1 MRFSPISLVILASLH
16 LARLHTHDVHAFSI
30 TTSISNVASTY
41 SSSSSAAS
49 ASNMSLMTSSSVK
62 MKVVQTQL
70 SSTAKDDS
78 EGGSGGGGGGGWYDD
93 YDDFVSKLNFE
104 GGGWDNS
111 GASTSGGGNY
121 DSSNRSS
128 RPGRGGGRSSGRSN
142 SSSSRTGVRNVY
154 SHDYQRDTSRDASF
168 IPEDTMPIIEKLLAS
183 RLDYRKRRMFDEA
196 DGIRDELLNVHGVTV
211 WDKEK
216 TWSTGGGGGNGGGG
230 GSGRGE
236 RINRFSDRLDGRGR
250 GRGAGGRGAGRGRGS
265 GDRIGRGGGGA
276 ARRENKFNEHGH
288 DYSQVGGPINPS
300 TCSLTESEIH
310 DRIRSRME
318 CKFARDF
325 NTADR
330 IEYEL
335 RQAGVLVHDGFK
347 EWRADGDEQDELS
360 SWGGRRGGGRGGDER
375 RGSGRFGGG
384 PKPPKVYNQRGPG
397 KDLTADDVATISAL
411 VAERSEAKST
421 MDYDR
426 ADVIFDQ
433 LTNEFNVNIDD
444 KSGEWALLHEEYQL
458 NINESAFVPD
468 ENVQVMIGKKL
479 GDRILARKARNFDL
493 ADDIRDELLNEYVV
507 EIDDRAKE
515 WMVSNP
521 RGGQWSLN
529 GDNEVNN
536 IVSKQEWD
544 EEDDV
549 DDDGDDSNSNNGW
562 EENDD
567 EDDSVGLREDD
578 DEFNESNTGNV
589 SSSSS
594 SSLSEST
601 LLELTVPE
609 LKEKLRE
616 AGLPL
621 SGRKSELILR
631 LLES

>member
-1 MRFSPISLVILASLH
+1 MLGVSLL
-16 LARLHTHDVHAFSI
+16 
-30 TTSISNVASTY
+30 
-41 SSSSSAAS
+41 
-49 ASNMSLMTSSSVK
+49 
-62 MKVVQTQL
+62 QTQL
-70 SSTAKDDS
+70 SLSSTARDDD
-78 EGGSGGGGGGGWYDD
+78 GNSGGGGGGGWYDD
-93 YDDFVSKLNFE
+93 YDDFVSNLNFE

-111 GASTSGGGNY
+111 GASTGTSGTNYSGGGGGR
-121 DSSNRSS
+121 D
-128 RPGRGGGRSSGRSN
+128 GRGGSSYDNSN
-142 SSSSRTGVRNVY
+142 RRDRYSGGGGGGGSSSRGDRSGRGSSRSKSGFRDDYNQ
-154 SHDYQRDTSRDASF
+154 DYQRDTSRDASP
-168 IPEDTMPIIEKLLAS
+168 IPAETMPIIENLLAS
-183 RLDYRKRRMFDEA
+183 RLEYRKKRMFDEA
-196 DGIRDELLNVHGVTV
+196 DGVRDELLNVHGVTV
-211 WDKEK
+211 WDKDK
-216 TWSTGGGGGNGGGG
+216 TWSTGSGGGG
-230 GSGRGE
+230 GGGRGE
-236 RINRFSDRLDGRGR
+236 RSARFNDRFDGRGR
-250 GRGAGGRGAGRGRGS
+250 GRGRGAERGERGGRGRG
-265 GDRIGRGGGGA
+265 GQGG

-288 DYSQVGGPINPS
+288 DYSQVGGPIDPS
-300 TCSLTESEIH
+300 SCTLSESDIH
-310 DRIRSRME
+310 DKIRSRME

-347 EWRADGDEQDELS
+347 EWRADGEIDDESS
-360 SWGGRRGGGRGGDER
+360 SWGGRRGGRGGDER

-384 PKPPKVYNQRGPG
+384 PKPPKVYYQRGPG
-397 KDLTADDVATISAL
+397 KDLSADEIEKINSL

-433 LTNEFNVNIDD
+433 LTNDYNVNIDD

-458 NINESAFVPD
+458 NINESSFVPD
-468 ENVQVMIGKKL
+468 EKVQAMIGKKL

-507 EIDDRAKE
+507 EVDDRAKE
-515 WMVSNP
+515 WMVVSP

-529 GDNEVNN
+529 DDDSDNETN
-536 IVSKQEWD
+536 IVSKQEWE

-549 DDDGDDSNSNNGW
+549 EDDGEDVNINGWAEIADYDDDDDTAGVREGDIADRNT
-562 EENDD
+562 ND
-567 EDDSVGLREDD
+567 VP
-578 DEFNESNTGNV
+578 
-589 SSSSS
+589 SS

-601 LLELTVPE
+601 LLAMTVPE

-616 AGLPL
+616 VGLPL

>member
-1 MRFSPISLVILASLH
+1 
-16 LARLHTHDVHAFSI
+16 
-30 TTSISNVASTY
+30 
-41 SSSSSAAS
+41 
-49 ASNMSLMTSSSVK
+49 MSLMTSS
-62 MKVVQTQL
+62 MKVLQTQL

-78 EGGSGGGGGGGWYDD
+78 EGGGGGGGGWYDD

-111 GASTSGGGNY
+111 GASTSGGGGGGGGNY
-121 DSSNRSS
+121 DSSNRS
-128 RPGRGGGRSSGRSN
+128 RAGRGGRSSGRSS
-142 SSSSRTGVRNVY
+142 SSSSRAGVRNVY

-168 IPEDTMPIIEKLLAS
+168 IPDETMPIIEKLLAS
-183 RLDYRKRRMFDEA
+183 RLDCRKRRMFDEA

-230 GSGRGE
+230 SGGNGE
-236 RINRFSDRLDGRGR
+236 RSDRFSSRLDGR

-265 GDRIGRGGGGA
+265 GDRIGRGGGGRGGG
-276 ARRENKFNEHGH
+276 ARRENNFNEHGH

-325 NTADR
+325 NTADS

-347 EWRADGDEQDELS
+347 EWRADGDEQDESS

-384 PKPPKVYNQRGPG
+384 PKPPKVYYQRGPG
-397 KDLTADDVATISAL
+397 TGLSADDVATISAL

-529 GDNEVNN
+529 GDDEVNN

-549 DDDGDDSNSNNGW
+549 DEDVDDSNSNNGW

-567 EDDSVGLREDD
+567 EDDSVGLREGDD
-578 DEFNESNTGNV
+578 DSAESNTGNV